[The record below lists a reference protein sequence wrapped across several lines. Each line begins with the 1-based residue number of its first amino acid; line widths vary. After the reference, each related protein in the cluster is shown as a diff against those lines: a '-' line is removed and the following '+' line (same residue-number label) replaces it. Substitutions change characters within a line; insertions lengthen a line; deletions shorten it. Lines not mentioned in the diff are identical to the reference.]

1 MESADAKL
9 FRICVPILAHCLV
22 GVFWTGWQI
31 LRKER
36 HRKAIIAHWGR
47 RNVHEKR
54 GKVGVGAVSVCVSG
68 KGMEHRGGDQYFHY
82 FTVHSPI
89 EFSSTAYSPVD
100 NGMDGR
106 HKVWYTEGV
115 YDSHDAPC
123 YSTSVSVQDSYQAG
137 VSQLPLQPATRLAI
151 HASPTTAA
159 CPGVRETRSDSKVLR
174 VRLCDR
180 VCAEAC
186 STSGSFRR
194 RHSKLM

>member
-1 MESADAKL
+1 
-9 FRICVPILAHCLV
+9 
-22 GVFWTGWQI
+22 
-31 LRKER
+31 
-36 HRKAIIAHWGR
+36 
-47 RNVHEKR
+47 VHEKR

-123 YSTSVSVQDSYQAG
+123 YSTSRSKTAIKLVSASFPCSQRLDLQSMHLQQQQLAQACG
-137 VSQLPLQPATRLAI
+137 KRGATAK
-151 HASPTTAA
+151 
-159 CPGVRETRSDSKVLR
+159 CFV
-174 VRLCDR
+174 
-180 VCAEAC
+180 
-186 STSGSFRR
+186 
-194 RHSKLM
+194 